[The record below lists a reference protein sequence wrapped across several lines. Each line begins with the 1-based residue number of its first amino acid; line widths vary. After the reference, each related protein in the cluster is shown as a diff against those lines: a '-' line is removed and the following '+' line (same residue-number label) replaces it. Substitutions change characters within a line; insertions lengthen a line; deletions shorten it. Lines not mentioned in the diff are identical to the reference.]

1 MSKSL
6 SRQLLS
12 GFGLSLVIAGM
23 ATLGI
28 NYRTVQID
36 LEHQGQKRAQS
47 IARSLE
53 FATEGLLEFRNLSIL
68 QRMVQNF
75 ATLPAITEVAIV
87 APDGKTIVHNE
98 SFNTPPP
105 YAVLH
110 PEMGATLEK
119 SANTGMEA
127 HLRTKLQQREVIVYV
142 VPFTSRL
149 FSEGGKRQVVVV
161 VIDLQESQGDA
172 WRIFLIS
179 TITMLIGM
187 IAILAFMV
195 LALQKSV
202 LRPIQKINQAILDSE
217 NTGNVDLPQNLPDH
231 EISFLAHTLIR
242 ALRQV
247 QEYER
252 FKQEELK
259 NINIDLENF
268 SAALEQ
274 KVAERTRELSLSN
287 YALEQAKDA
296 ALAANRAKTAFFANM
311 SHELRTPLHA
321 VLGFTELMLY
331 DEETPPHICE
341 HLHIIQRSGEHLL
354 TLINSVLEIAKIESG
369 KQTIDRSCFHLNE
382 MLHTVYE
389 MLEQRAVQKGLNLRF
404 ELAPNLYSIV
414 NTDEMKLKQIL
425 LNLLT
430 NAIKFTPSGEV
441 ILRIN
446 CDHNDGQNSLRC
458 EVTDTGI
465 GIEPENLTR
474 IFEGFF
480 QSDLGRKSQ
489 EGSGLGLAIS
499 QQFVRLLGGE
509 IHVVSTPGQGTTF
522 YFSIQVEVESN
533 ECQSSLLDNGIE
545 IDDLPSLPTLYAVQ
559 KLTAVR
565 ILLAEDNIMNQNVT
579 LKMLT
584 RLGYM
589 ADVASNGIEVLKA
602 LCHKRYDIILM
613 DMQMPIMDGL
623 TAAMRIHQD
632 WRTEERPIIIALTAN
647 VMAQEQNQHIS
658 HGIIADYLTKP
669 INMTGLQNVLRQFTE
684 DSVNHD
690 ENVLPQKVYQ
700 KQA

>member
-1 MSKSL
+1 
-6 SRQLLS
+6 
-12 GFGLSLVIAGM
+12 
-23 ATLGI
+23 
-28 NYRTVQID
+28 
-36 LEHQGQKRAQS
+36 
-47 IARSLE
+47 
-53 FATEGLLEFRNLSIL
+53 
-68 QRMVQNF
+68 
-75 ATLPAITEVAIV
+75 
-87 APDGKTIVHNE
+87 
-98 SFNTPPP
+98 
-105 YAVLH
+105 
-110 PEMGATLEK
+110 
-119 SANTGMEA
+119 
-127 HLRTKLQQREVIVYV
+127 
-142 VPFTSRL
+142 
-149 FSEGGKRQVVVV
+149 
-161 VIDLQESQGDA
+161 
-172 WRIFLIS
+172 
-179 TITMLIGM
+179 
-187 IAILAFMV
+187 
-195 LALQKSV
+195 
-202 LRPIQKINQAILDSE
+202 
-217 NTGNVDLPQNLPDH
+217 
-231 EISFLAHTLIR
+231 
-242 ALRQV
+242 
-247 QEYER
+247 
-252 FKQEELK
+252 
-259 NINIDLENF
+259 
-268 SAALEQ
+268 
-274 KVAERTRELSLSN
+274 
-287 YALEQAKDA
+287 
-296 ALAANRAKTAFFANM
+296 
-311 SHELRTPLHA
+311 
-321 VLGFTELMLY
+321 
-331 DEETPPHICE
+331 
-341 HLHIIQRSGEHLL
+341 
-354 TLINSVLEIAKIESG
+354 
-369 KQTIDRSCFHLNE
+369 

-389 MLEQRAVQKGLNLRF
+389 MLEQRAVQKGLILRF

-446 CDHNDGQNSLRC
+446 CAHNDGQNWLKC

-465 GIEPENLTR
+465 GIEPKNLTR

-480 QSDLGRKSQ
+480 QSDLGRKDQ

-522 YFSIQVEVESN
+522 YFSIQVEVETN
-533 ECQSSLLDNGIE
+533 ERQSSLLDNGIE

-559 KLTAVR
+559 ELTAVR

-623 TAAMRIHQD
+623 TAAIRIHQD
-632 WRTEERPIIIALTAN
+632 WLPDERPIIIALTAN